1 MAIVVAGGDR
11 SFEAAGRWMPPGP
24 SPSLLPEGRT
34 VEAVLLREGAGGG
47 AIRSSDGDAPNGG
60 GGWRRR
66 PSPPVAGRPCQ
77 SRVYSQT
84 YRHRE
89 IYPGDGPW
97 KGQGSP
103 RLTCYQMG
111 PPASPGRTQPVGY
124 PPGENAGIPPGSRP
138 LPRVQSPRGKTWPGL
153 AVWTFGPS
161 KPRGFLGPILAISPG

>member
-11 SFEAAGRWMPPGP
+11 SFEAEGRWMTPGP

-66 PSPPVAGRPCQ
+66 PSPPVAGRASQ
-77 SRVYSQT
+77 ARVYSPT

-103 RLTCYQMG
+103 
-111 PPASPGRTQPVGY
+111 ASPGRIQPVVY
-124 PPGENAGIPPGSRP
+124 PPGENAGIPPDPLQPNEASRWIPGNLCPCHRDMFDANKNVAAPHPGSSRGDCGTTIP
-138 LPRVQSPRGKTWPGL
+138 L
-153 AVWTFGPS
+153 
-161 KPRGFLGPILAISPG
+161 